1 MTEQSKDTSLLF
13 ELLWHSDIYS
23 TPILKWGLSSL
34 SYTNTNYAS
43 TSTIYKVQM
52 CGPPANTVG
61 WRDYGFIHTA
71 LFDFASLRSSHQGK
85 TKIYYVFGDETTSDF
100 SKEHVFHIP
109 PLAGQ
114 TKALGQPTTVGKSDL
129 ILYYAKY
136 SKFLRI
142 NKFLFI
148 ALLYINMRYLC
159 YIYLIN

>member
-1 MTEQSKDTSLLF
+1 MTEQSKDTTLLY
-13 ELLWHSDIYS
+13 ELLWHSYNS
-23 TPILKWGLSSL
+23 AKPILKWGRSSL

-43 TSTIYKVQM
+43 TSTININQM
-52 CGPPANTVG
+52 CGPPANSKG
-61 WRDYGFIHTA
+61 WKDYGLIHTA
-71 LFDFASLRSSHQGK
+71 LFDFTGLRSSHQGK

-114 TKALGQPTTVGKSDL
+114 TKAQGQPTTVGKSDL